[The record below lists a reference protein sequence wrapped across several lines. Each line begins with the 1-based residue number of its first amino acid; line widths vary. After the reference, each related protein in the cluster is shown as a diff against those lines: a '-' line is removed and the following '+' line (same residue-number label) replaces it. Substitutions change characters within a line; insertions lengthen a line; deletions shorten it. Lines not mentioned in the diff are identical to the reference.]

1 MEGEIQSQTLEEL
14 VRLQEERDRARS
26 QLLHL
31 SRVMQQQSVAEQA
44 VSASQQMEIQEV
56 ISNVEERQKMLLD
69 LLHKKLDDDG
79 RSNQV
84 RQSAHIHANPS
95 AEATEAL
102 RAVQALH
109 ERLQRLD
116 SGHTDEIGDSA
127 YTSPAIRPNTP
138 LHPER
143 PSSSLQRTERPSTSG
158 YKIVSDK
165 EDDLFKY
172 EIERIRMDNRALAQ
186 ENSAN
191 RRQIAELREETTYLH
206 SVIKQKSDELQDRD
220 IQIARLQLE
229 LGKGQGSHTSDRR
242 PGSEPSLEKE
252 NQDRIRELT
261 RVKDK
266 LELDCRSLK
275 TELASYLEERRRLV
289 DCEKKLSQT
298 ESLLDTRTNELA
310 NLQIEN
316 KRILQELSTWR
327 ERGKVEVE
335 LESTRS
341 RAGQMRRDLLST
353 EKELQL
359 SVIQLEDTK
368 KELTEARRKIKEL
381 DSRHQ
386 SEMRRN
392 EDLEIKIDN
401 ALSELRFEK
410 QKSNNMEVEVHTL
423 TQKLEIMIR
432 RQETEQK
439 RADQLMAGIEKFE
452 QQLRDKNKII
462 SALQDELFRLQMA
475 LEESVHDSQTTN
487 KKKEENTLTARDEL
501 ELVREELRVAKEK
514 VKSAEDLQTRATR
527 MVKKLEAALESQS
540 QRVLEERKINTEL
553 QEEVKMLKQKL
564 QEAENALHEAQRG
577 ASHALAYQNSM
588 QEAIAQLEL
597 CKRELAGVY
606 ERYHETTARHEQL
619 NSRINQYEE
628 EITRQSYVVADRDMK
643 IQALEA
649 EYERVKVKAERESIL
664 RHRQAQEFEQDRIR
678 LQQLIQQLHA

>member
-1 MEGEIQSQTLEEL
+1 
-14 VRLQEERDRARS
+14 
-26 QLLHL
+26 
-31 SRVMQQQSVAEQA
+31 
-44 VSASQQMEIQEV
+44 
-56 ISNVEERQKMLLD
+56 
-69 LLHKKLDDDG
+69 
-79 RSNQV
+79 
-84 RQSAHIHANPS
+84 
-95 AEATEAL
+95 
-102 RAVQALH
+102 
-109 ERLQRLD
+109 
-116 SGHTDEIGDSA
+116 
-127 YTSPAIRPNTP
+127 
-138 LHPER
+138 
-143 PSSSLQRTERPSTSG
+143 
-158 YKIVSDK
+158 
-165 EDDLFKY
+165 
-172 EIERIRMDNRALAQ
+172 
-186 ENSAN
+186 
-191 RRQIAELREETTYLH
+191 
-206 SVIKQKSDELQDRD
+206 
-220 IQIARLQLE
+220 
-229 LGKGQGSHTSDRR
+229 
-242 PGSEPSLEKE
+242 
-252 NQDRIRELT
+252 
-261 RVKDK
+261 
-266 LELDCRSLK
+266 
-275 TELASYLEERRRLV
+275 
-289 DCEKKLSQT
+289 
-298 ESLLDTRTNELA
+298 
-310 NLQIEN
+310 
-316 KRILQELSTWR
+316 
-327 ERGKVEVE
+327 
-335 LESTRS
+335 
-341 RAGQMRRDLLST
+341 MRRDLLST